1 MMHAFYNRALSV
13 AVATSFCFSLLTVLV
28 ASGRSVASSS
38 GPNIASSSS
47 AIEPALSTASLER
60 TRDDMMRQMTALKQ
74 EIGRKG
80 ETPELGEKYD
90 RLANQIHEVSRQIAR
105 TDTSLSAQPSAPTA
119 NVCISNSLSAS
130 DNTFQRPNPQG
141 TPQPVCP
148 TAFTPP
154 ACPGTTPNVR
164 FDNFGFNLT
173 SCTTFPTC
181 VTISMCGAAP
191 CAGDITQN
199 IDTLIYVYRTGG
211 ATAGTGAVNPF
222 VKATPCLNLLGGN
235 DDGAG
240 CGAGNDALRSSCTIN
255 LGPGHFVVVV
265 CAFSDSL
272 QNTGNYHL
280 LVDAPGASCALTGE
294 PTAVEM
300 ESFTATRYAD
310 ETLLE
315 WRTGMEV
322 DNLGF
327 NVYRDEGGKRIRLNS
342 KTIAGSALLAG
353 PGVKL
358 GAGNSYAWSDN
369 LPAGKNSQYWLED
382 LGLDG
387 QSTWHGPFGA
397 DRSAPGGGVPSPGKG
412 KISILSKLGS
422 DAAQQSQSGPPA
434 RSAKPPEVNATSLS
448 AQAGL
453 ASHPSLKMGV
463 KQEGWYR
470 VTQPELVAAGLDATI
485 HPAMLQLFVDGKE
498 QAFRV
503 VGEEDGHFDASD
515 AIEFYGLGSDSA
527 STNARTYWLVAGSQ
541 PGLRI
546 SQAAG
551 KGKREAPGSFPYTVE
566 RRDRT
571 IYFSALRN
579 GEKENFFGA
588 VIGRDAADQSL
599 DVVHLDRSSTA
610 DATVEVA
617 LQGVTLVSHRVRV
630 DVNGKSAGELSF
642 EAQTEGLATMKLS
655 RGSLKEG
662 QNTVTL
668 TALGGESDISLA
680 DYVRITYPRTY
691 TADGNAL
698 RFNAAAKQR
707 VEIDGFTSAAI
718 RVIDVT
724 DPDQVSELSAKVR
737 AKNGGYA
744 VTVNTPK
751 GGRTRLLWA
760 FTEDRVSRPDSI
772 AADRPSNLREPARG
786 ADLVIISHR
795 DFIDGVQP
803 LKALRESQGF
813 SIAVVDVEDVYDE
826 FNFGQKSPQAI
837 KDFLAFARSSWETAP
852 RFVLLV
858 GDASLDPKGYLGN
871 GDSDFVPTK
880 LIDTALMET
889 SSDDWLADFDGD
901 GAADMA
907 IGRLPVDSAEETA
920 SMIAKI
926 VGYDRSEPSNH
937 VLLVSDS
944 NEDFDFESLS
954 RELRNEVPPDV
965 IVGEID
971 RGRMD
976 PAMAQ
981 TELLA
986 NLYRGQKVVN
996 YIGHGSV
1003 NQWRGN
1009 LLTSDDARVL
1019 ENSAHLPLFV
1029 SMTCLNGYFQD
1040 AALESLAES
1049 LLKAERG
1056 GAIAVWASSGMT
1068 APTGQSSLNQQV
1080 FRLILDG
1087 GSMTLGEAT
1096 LKAKATVND
1105 SDVRRTWILFGDPTT
1120 RLR

>member
-1 MMHAFYNRALSV
+1 MKRSSYHFASQNSLVMIFGLVFTVALLSSGLYE
-13 AVATSFCFSLLTVLV
+13 ASSFA
-28 ASGRSVASSS
+28 ASG
-38 GPNIASSSS
+38 
-47 AIEPALSTASLER
+47 
-60 TRDDMMRQMTALKQ
+60 
-74 EIGRKG
+74 
-80 ETPELGEKYD
+80 
-90 RLANQIHEVSRQIAR
+90 
-105 TDTSLSAQPSAPTA
+105 
-119 NVCISNSLSAS
+119 
-130 DNTFQRPNPQG
+130 G
-141 TPQPVCP
+141 TPQSNSEVQLAAP
-148 TAFTPP
+148 TNSLCVGGNITLTSKTYVRPAPCANSTP
-154 ACPGTTPNVR
+154 AQVNAGYNS
-164 FDNFGFNLT
+164 FGFNLT
-173 SCTTFPTC
+173 GCTTTATIIMQTC
-181 VTISMCGAAP
+181 TANGCPGQP
-191 CAGDITQN
+191 
-199 IDTLIYVYRTGG
+199 G
-211 ATAGTGAVNPF
+211 ATTIADTVIAFYRSAGGTVNPF
-222 VKATPCLNLLGGN
+222 NQGAPSTNFVACN
-235 DDGAG
+235 DDS
-240 CGAGNDALRSSCTIN
+240 CGTLSN
-255 LGPGHFVVVV
+255 LSVASVANGHFVVVV
-265 CAFSDSL
+265 SGFDSTAL
-272 QNTGNYHL
+272 SGSRGTFQLSVSTVSG
-280 LVDAPGASCALTGE
+280 GCTLTGE
-294 PTAVEM
+294 PTAVDLDAF
-300 ESFTATRYAD
+300 SASGYD
-310 ETLLE
+310 DGTLIE
-315 WRTGMEV
+315 WKTGLEV

-327 NVYRDEGGKRIRLNS
+327 NIYREERGKRTRLNEQML
-342 KTIAGSALLAG
+342 AGSGLLVG
-353 PGVKL
+353 PSINLKSGH
-358 GAGNSYAWSDN
+358 SYGWTDSS
-369 LPAGKNSQYWLED
+369 PAGKNTRYWLED
-382 LGLDG
+382 VGLDG
-387 QSTWHGPFGA
+387 RSTWHGPFGV
-397 DRSAPGGGVPSPGKG
+397 DRSAPGEGLPSPGKG

-422 DAAQQSQSGPPA
+422 DASQQSPSSVISRA
-434 RSAKPPEVNATSLS
+434 AKPAGVTAATLA

-453 ASHPSLKMGV
+453 IARPAVKMAV

-470 VTQPELVAAGLDATI
+470 VSQPELVAAGLDSKT

-498 QAFRV
+498 QAFKV
-503 VGEEDGHFDASD
+503 IGDEDGQFEASD

-541 PGLRI
+541 PGQRI
-546 SQAAG
+546 SQVGG

-571 IYFSALRN
+571 IYFSSLRN

-588 VIGRDAADQSL
+588 VIARDSVDQSL
-599 DVVHLDRSSTA
+599 DVQHLDRSSTA
-610 DATVEVA
+610 DATVELA
-617 LQGVTLVSHRVRV
+617 LQGVTLLPHRVKV

-642 EAQTEGLATMKLS
+642 EAQTDGLATMKVP
-655 RGSLKEG
+655 RGSLREG
-662 QNTVTL
+662 PNTVTL

-680 DYVRITYPRTY
+680 GYIRITYPRTY
-691 TADGNAL
+691 TADGNGL
-698 RFNAAAKQR
+698 RFTASAKER
-707 VEIDGFTSAAI
+707 VEIDGFTSTGI
-718 RVIDVT
+718 RVMDVT
-724 DPDQVSELSAKVR
+724 DPGAVSELSATVR

-751 GGRTRLLWA
+751 GGGTRLLWA
-760 FTEDRVSRPDSI
+760 FTNDRVSRPDSI
-772 AADRPSNLREPARG
+772 VADRLSNLREPARG

-813 SIAVVDVEDVYDE
+813 SVAVVDVEDLYDE

-837 KDFLAFARSSWETAP
+837 KDFLAFTRSSWDTAP

-889 SSDDWLADFDGD
+889 ASDDWLADFDGD

-907 IGRLPVDSAEETA
+907 VGRLPVDSAEETA
-920 SMIAKI
+920 SLIAKI

-937 VLLVSDS
+937 VLLVADS
-944 NEDFDFESLS
+944 TEDFDFESLS
-954 RELRNEVPPDV
+954 GELRSQLPQSV
-965 IVGEID
+965 IVGQID
-971 RGRMD
+971 RGRLD

-981 TELLA
+981 SELLA

-996 YIGHGSV
+996 YVGHGSV

-1009 LLTSDDARVL
+1009 LLTSTDARAL

-1068 APTGQSSLNQQV
+1068 GPFGQSVMNKQIM
-1080 FRLILDG
+1080 RLLLDG

-1096 LKAKATVND
+1096 LKAKATVSD